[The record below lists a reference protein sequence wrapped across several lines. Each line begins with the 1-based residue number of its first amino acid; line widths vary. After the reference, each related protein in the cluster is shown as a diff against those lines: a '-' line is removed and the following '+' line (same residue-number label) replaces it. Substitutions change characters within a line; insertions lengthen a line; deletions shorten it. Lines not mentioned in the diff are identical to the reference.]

1 MIDNFVEWEKKNN
14 LLIGLKKISN
24 NIDEIDSKKIE
35 EYKNLNLEHFEDFKK
50 NIIVYKNMFL
60 DIENKLN
67 TNKINIEEV
76 EALKETL
83 KLIKILIDDEYSSY
97 CHNKFIG
104 DDINI
109 LSNDKKDINNIYNKI
124 KQNLDLF
131 CYQIC

>member
-83 KLIKILIDDEYSSY
+83 KLIKSIQHAGL
-97 CHNKFIG
+97 KTF
-104 DDINI
+104 
-109 LSNDKKDINNIYNKI
+109 DKSRNNN
-124 KQNLDLF
+124 
-131 CYQIC
+131 

>member
-1 MIDNFVEWEKKNN
+1 MEDSFIEWEEKNN

-24 NIDEIDSKKIE
+24 NIDEIDSNKIE
-35 EYKNLNLEHFEDFKK
+35 KYKNLNLEHFEDFKK
-50 NIIVYKNMFL
+50 NIVVYKNMFL

-83 KLIKILIDDEYSSY
+83 KLIYILIDDEYSSY
-97 CHNKFIG
+97 RHNKFIV
-104 DDINI
+104 DNIDI
-109 LSNDKKDINNIYNKI
+109 LSNDKKEINTLYTNIKRR
-124 KQNLDLF
+124 LDLF